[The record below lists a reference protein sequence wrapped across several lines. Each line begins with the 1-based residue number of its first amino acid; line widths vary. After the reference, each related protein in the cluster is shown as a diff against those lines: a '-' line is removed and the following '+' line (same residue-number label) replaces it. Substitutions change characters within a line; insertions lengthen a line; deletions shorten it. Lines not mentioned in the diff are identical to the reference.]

1 MTTALAVECLL
12 VYVLEN
18 SLAFRVPD
26 RPMAVFPHS
35 ADLARA
41 YHPLDVGNGVSGYV
55 FRRLDTREDQ
65 GGKVVGVSGD
75 AVRGTIFDGSIGD
88 ATYGAGSS
96 RASDLQRTRGLRTG
110 A

>member
-18 SLAFRVPD
+18 SMAFRVPD

-41 YHPLDVGNGVSGYV
+41 YHPLDMGNGVSGYV
-55 FRRLDTREDQ
+55 FRGLDTGEDQ

-88 ATYGAGSS
+88 ATYGVGSS
-96 RASDLQRTRGLRTG
+96 RASDLQRTSGLRTG